1 MKFRWKLMII
11 TMLIVSF
18 SFGFGGMLLI
28 QYSYQASIKQEKRA
42 ARNSYEMILRML
54 KEINEMDDTYQNQ
67 TFASVLKRLNWQ
79 GLLRDSSVRLLKEQH
94 GEVQWKQPLYYN
106 RKNDNFRRSNGFSTK
121 QGKAVVFQN
130 KNKVYYQITSKIS
143 YGKETMVFQGAYD
156 ISEVYVTRHQQLVSF
171 RKIFVLVIGIE
182 IVVSYFLAMILTVEN
197 GYQAALMVPT
207 EVLANQHFE
216 AFTKLMEE
224 QEISSCHPVLLTGS
238 TTQKEK
244 RRIYGEIASGEAN
257 VIIGTHA
264 LIQEKVV

>member
-94 GEVQWKQPLYYN
+94 GEVQ
-106 RKNDNFRRSNGFSTK
+106 
-121 QGKAVVFQN
+121 
-130 KNKVYYQITSKIS
+130 
-143 YGKETMVFQGAYD
+143 
-156 ISEVYVTRHQQLVSF
+156 
-171 RKIFVLVIGIE
+171 
-182 IVVSYFLAMILTVEN
+182 
-197 GYQAALMVPT
+197 
-207 EVLANQHFE
+207 
-216 AFTKLMEE
+216 
-224 QEISSCHPVLLTGS
+224 
-238 TTQKEK
+238 
-244 RRIYGEIASGEAN
+244 
-257 VIIGTHA
+257 
-264 LIQEKVV
+264 

>member
-1 MKFRWKLMII
+1 
-11 TMLIVSF
+11 MLIVSF

-182 IVVSYFLAMILTVEN
+182 IVVSYFLAMILTRPLQKLSQVSKQIAD
-197 GYQAALMVPT
+197 GDYSVRVPVHT
-207 EVLANQHFE
+207 EDEIGELSVSFNYMTEQLIE
-216 AFTKLMEE
+216 KLMKLD
-224 QEISSCHPVLLTGS
+224 QLLKKSG
-238 TTQKEK
+238 
-244 RRIYGEIASGEAN
+244 RIYGKFCS
-257 VIIGTHA
+257 
-264 LIQEKVV
+264 

>member
-1 MKFRWKLMII
+1 MGWRLHCGKQDGRSSCAESSKESWLGRFFDHCAQDGIPSGGTKMKFRWKLMII

-121 QGKAVVFQN
+121 QGKTVVIP
-130 KNKVYYQITSKIS
+130 K
-143 YGKETMVFQGAYD
+143 
-156 ISEVYVTRHQQLVSF
+156 
-171 RKIFVLVIGIE
+171 
-182 IVVSYFLAMILTVEN
+182 
-197 GYQAALMVPT
+197 
-207 EVLANQHFE
+207 
-216 AFTKLMEE
+216 
-224 QEISSCHPVLLTGS
+224 
-238 TTQKEK
+238 
-244 RRIYGEIASGEAN
+244 
-257 VIIGTHA
+257 
-264 LIQEKVV
+264 